1 MARSRSYK
9 VHLHERLQE
18 PDAAAAY
25 LNAALED
32 DDIHVFLLALRDI
45 TEAQGG
51 MSHLSKETELNR
63 ESLYKTLSMRGNP
76 RLSSL
81 RSVLGACGLE
91 LAIQPANQN
100 VTGSNHL

>member
-9 VHLHERLQE
+9 EHLHERLQE
-18 PDAAAAY
+18 PGAAAAY

-32 DDIHVFLLALRDI
+32 EDLHVFLLALRDI

-51 MSHLSKETELNR
+51 MSHLAKETDLNR

-81 RSVLGACGLE
+81 RSVLGACGLV
-91 LAIQPANQN
+91 LTIQPAQQ
-100 VTGSNHL
+100 